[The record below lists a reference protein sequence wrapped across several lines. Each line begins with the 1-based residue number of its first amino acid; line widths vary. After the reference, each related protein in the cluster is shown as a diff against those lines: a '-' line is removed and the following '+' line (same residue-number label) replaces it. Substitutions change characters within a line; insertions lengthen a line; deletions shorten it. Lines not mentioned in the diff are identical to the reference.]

1 MIYQMTKTTEATNRC
16 KRTRRQ
22 KAFSIKLFSI
32 TFHEFYS
39 TNLINSIA
47 FSKNVNF
54 SQFHISHQVLMP
66 TKRNLYSEKWN
77 LLFGYLLYFGKKCK
91 NVQFAL
97 ASYNI

>member
-1 MIYQMTKTTEATNRC
+1 MIYQMRKTTEATNRC

-32 TFHEFYS
+32 TVHEFYS

-47 FSKNVNF
+47 FPRNVSF
-54 SQFHISHQVLMP
+54 SQFHISHQVLTMP

-77 LLFGYLLYFGKKCK
+77 LLFRYLLYFGEK
-91 NVQFAL
+91 V
-97 ASYNI
+97 